1 MTQPAATTTPE
12 RRSVQRPIR
21 AALGLVTGV
30 VALLALSGCVPNN
43 PTTEGDATATLA
55 LTVDS
60 SADSCTVSAA
70 EAPSGS
76 LAFTITN
83 SGDQVTEFYLLADDG
98 LRIVGEVEN
107 IGPGITRDLVVQAKP
122 GDYYTVCKPGMIG
135 DGIGRTAFTVT
146 DSGADLADSGD
157 DAEAAAAAATNYVA
171 YVKDQ
176 IEALV
181 PATTAFLDAYRAGD
195 DDTARSLYALTRAS
209 YERIEPVAESFG
221 DLDPKIDFRE
231 ADVEEGTEWT
241 GWHRIEKD
249 LWPPAAEDNN
259 GEAYVPLTAA
269 ERAYFSDLLQA
280 DTGALND
287 AVHEADYTVSIDAIS
302 NGAIGLLD
310 EVASGKITG
319 EEEIWSHTDL
329 WDFQANLEGAR
340 VAFEGV
346 RDIVE
351 PKDPELVAQIDEE
364 FTALQ
369 SELAAYGSLDAGFV
383 SYTEL
388 TTEQVKDL
396 ANGVNALSE
405 PLSKLTA
412 VLVG

>member
-1 MTQPAATTTPE
+1 MN
-12 RRSVQRPIR
+12 QRPTR
-21 AALGLVTGV
+21 VALALATSAA
-30 VALLALSGCVPNN
+30 ALLALSACVPNT
-43 PTTEGDATATLA
+43 PTSEGADTPA

-60 SADSCTVSAA
+60 SADACTVSAP
-70 EAPSGS
+70 EAPSGT

-83 SGDQVTEFYLLADDG
+83 SGTQVSEFYLLADDG

-107 IGPGITRDLVVQAKP
+107 IGPGISRDLVVQAHP
-122 GDYYTVCKPGMIG
+122 GDYFTVCKPGMIG
-135 DGIGRTAFTVT
+135 EGIDKTAFTVT
-146 DSGADLADSGD
+146 DSGADLAGSGD
-157 DAEAAAAAATNYVA
+157 DSEAVETAAANYVA

-176 IEALV
+176 IETLV
-181 PATTAFLDAYRAGD
+181 PATTVFLDAYRAGD
-195 DDTARSLYALTRAS
+195 DDTARSLYATTRAS

-249 LWPPAAEDNN
+249 LWPPAAENN
-259 GEAYVPLTAA
+259 GGEQYVALTTE
-269 ERAYFSDLLQA
+269 ERTHFADLLET
-280 DTGALND
+280 DTAALND
-287 AVHEADYTVSIDAIS
+287 AVHEDDYSVSIDAIS

-340 VAFEGV
+340 VAYEGV

-351 PKDPELVAQIDEE
+351 PKDPDLVEEIDGE
-364 FTALQ
+364 FT
-369 SELAAYGSLDAGFV
+369 ELETLLATHGTLETGFAYYG
-383 SYTEL
+383 EL
-388 TTEQVKDL
+388 TTEQVKEL
-396 ANGVNALSE
+396 ADGVNALSE
-405 PLSKLTA
+405 PLSRLTA

>member
-1 MTQPAATTTPE
+1 MN
-12 RRSVQRPIR
+12 RSIQAPIR
-21 AALGLVTGV
+21 ARAVFAVSATAA
-30 VALLALSGCVPNN
+30 ALLVLSGCVANN
-43 PTTEGDATATLA
+43 PAATDDADATALA
-55 LTVDS
+55 VDS
-60 SADSCTVSAA
+60 SASDCAVSAA
-70 EAPSGS
+70 EAPSGNVNFS
-76 LAFTITN
+76 IENT
-83 SGDQVTEFYLLADDG
+83 GDQVTEFYLLADDE

-107 IGPGITRDLVVQAKP
+107 IGPGITRDLVVQVKP
-122 GDYYTVCKPGMIG
+122 GDYFTVCKPGMIG
-135 DGIGRTAFTVT
+135 DGIGKAAFTVT
-146 DSGADLADSGD
+146 DSGVDLAADGD
-157 DAEAAAAAATNYVA
+157 DAELVDAAAVNYVA
-171 YVKDQ
+171 YIKNQV
-176 IEALV
+176 EGLV
-181 PATTAFLDAYRAGD
+181 TSTTTFLDAYRAGD
-195 DDTARSLYALTRAS
+195 DETARALYAPTRAA

-249 LWPPAAEDNN
+249 LWQPAAADNG
-259 GEAYVPLTAA
+259 GEAYVALTAD
-269 ERAYFSDLLQA
+269 ERNRFADLLEE
-280 DTGALND
+280 DTAALND
-287 AVHEADYTVSIDAIS
+287 AVHESDYTVSIDAIS

-340 VAFEGV
+340 VAYEGV

-351 PKDPELVAQIDEE
+351 PKDADLVAQIDDE
-364 FTALQ
+364 FASLEDQ
-369 SELAAYGSLDAGFV
+369 LAAYGSLDAGFT
-383 SYTEL
+383 YYNDL

-396 ANGVNALSE
+396 ADGVNALSE

>member
-1 MTQPAATTTPE
+1 MNRSIQTPTRARAVLALSVTAA
-12 RRSVQRPIR
+12 
-21 AALGLVTGV
+21 
-30 VALLALSGCVPNN
+30 ALLALTGCVANAPAASDDA
-43 PTTEGDATATLA
+43 DATA

-60 SADSCTVSAA
+60 SASDCAISAS
-70 EAPSGS
+70 EAPSGNVS
-76 LAFTITN
+76 FSIENT
-83 SGDQVTEFYLLADDG
+83 GDQVTEFYLLADDE

-107 IGPGITRDLVVQAKP
+107 IGPGISRDLVVQVKP

-135 DGIGRTAFTVT
+135 DGIGKAAFTVT
-146 DSGADLADSGD
+146 DSGVDLASDGD
-157 DAEAAAAAATNYVA
+157 DSELVDAAAANYVA
-171 YVKDQ
+171 YIKNQV
-176 IEALV
+176 EGLV
-181 PATTAFLDAYRAGD
+181 TSTTTFLDAYRAGD
-195 DDTARSLYALTRAS
+195 DATARSLYAPTRAA

-249 LWPPAAEDNN
+249 LWPPAAADNG
-259 GEAYVPLTAA
+259 GEAYVPLTTD
-269 ERAYFSDLLQA
+269 ERNRFADLLET
-280 DTGALND
+280 DTASLND
-287 AVHEADYTVSIDAIS
+287 AVHESDYTVSIDAIS

-340 VAFEGV
+340 VAYEGV

-351 PKDPELVAQIDEE
+351 PKDGELVSQIDDE
-364 FTALQ
+364 FASLEGQ
-369 SELAAYGSLDAGFV
+369 LAAYGSLENGFA
-383 SYTEL
+383 YYGDL

-396 ANGVNALSE
+396 ADGVNALSE

>member
-1 MTQPAATTTPE
+1 MI
-12 RRSVQRPIR
+12 QRPASSGTAR
-21 AALGLVTGV
+21 PARVALALVTSAA
-30 VALLALSGCVPNN
+30 ALLALSACVPNN
-43 PTTEGDATATLA
+43 PTEDGGDAESAT

-60 SADSCTVSAA
+60 SADACTVSAT
-70 EAPSGS
+70 EAPSGN

-107 IGPGITRDLVVQAKP
+107 IGPSITRDLVVQARP
-122 GDYYTVCKPGMIG
+122 GDYFTVCKPGMIG
-135 DGIGRTAFTVT
+135 EGIGKTAFTVT
-146 DSGADLADSGD
+146 DSGANLAESGD
-157 DAEAAAAAATNYVA
+157 DAEAVAAAATNYVA

-181 PATTAFLDAYRAGD
+181 PATTTFLDAYRAGD
-195 DDTARSLYALTRAS
+195 DETARSLYATTRAA

-249 LWPPAAEDNN
+249 LWPPAAEDNG
-259 GEAYVPLTAA
+259 GEEYVALTAE
-269 ERAYFSDLLQA
+269 ERVRFVDLLQS
-280 DTGALND
+280 DTEALND
-287 AVHEADYTVSIDAIS
+287 AVHEDDYTVSIDAIS

-351 PKDPELVAQIDEE
+351 PKDPDLVAQIDDE

-369 SELAAYGSLDAGFV
+369 EELAAYGTLESGFV
-383 SYTEL
+383 YYNEL
-388 TTEQVKDL
+388 TTEQVRDL